1 MSINPELL
9 LLMQRNT
16 VTSQSVKR
24 DLGKLK
30 VVSLLVL
37 QETSGMKVGV
47 VTVQNHASGLR
58 TGTSIKTVIECFI

>member
-9 LLMQRNT
+9 LFMQRNT
-16 VTSQSVKR
+16 VTSQPVKR

-47 VTVQNHASGLR
+47 VNVQNHASGLR